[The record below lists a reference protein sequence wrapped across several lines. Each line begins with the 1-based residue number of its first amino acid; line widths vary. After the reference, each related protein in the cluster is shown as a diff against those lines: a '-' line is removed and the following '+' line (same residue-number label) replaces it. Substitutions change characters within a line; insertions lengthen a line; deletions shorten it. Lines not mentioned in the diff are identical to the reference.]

1 MQKRGHLD
9 RENAYMV
16 LIAHW
21 RWPNM
26 YSLSGGLKSEV
37 IVVRPIQVFRRSRLG
52 LGRRFHSNP
61 FQALEIVFLQ
71 CPTYEVAISH
81 LLVLFFWFRRWA
93 RAAPTTDEKEEAES
107 MSLVNEVCAPFQVW
121 QQVMR
126 SEGASAFSA
135 QEV

>member
-1 MQKRGHLD
+1 MSSRARPPIDLD
-9 RENAYMV
+9 
-16 LIAHW
+16 LDSDDGSIAT
-21 RWPNM
+21 
-26 YSLSGGLKSEV
+26 
-37 IVVRPIQVFRRSRLG
+37 RSR
-52 LGRRFHSNP
+52 HWS
-61 FQALEIVFLQ
+61 
-71 CPTYEVAISH
+71 
-81 LLVLFFWFRRWA
+81 LLLFFFWFRRWA